1 MLQRSCRGIAGGR
14 QPALLFVLT
23 LVSIMRQTLDLA
35 KSVDI
40 NLNIATRMIT
50 STSLPVVFTNSG
62 GRRWKREATVSSRRC
77 YRTRIFTG
85 PRYGLGQ
92 KVLAQRLERKGGRG

>member
-14 QPALLFVLT
+14 QPALLLVLT

-62 GRRWKREATVSSRRC
+62 GRRWKLEATVSSRRC